1 MNNEVKGPAVSVII
15 PAYNCERFI
24 GRALDSILH
33 QTFSNF
39 EVVVIDDGSTD
50 KTGDICEEYAK
61 LDNRIAV
68 FHKQNGGVST
78 ARQFGIERAK
88 GLYSLHFDADDIAT
102 EDMLSGLYEAAIEND
117 ADVVIADFYEKM
129 HDGTIR
135 YASQDFR
142 SSLSSDILI
151 DILERR
157 LFGALWHKLI
167 RTSLYSEKHISF
179 VPNINYCEDVLVEAK
194 MLKDDNVRVIHH
206 PKAYYT
212 YCHDNPD
219 SITINYNLD
228 KLKLRIAFLNEL
240 KDVLDRR
247 KFNHAFEAT
256 VWDVKME
263 AYGHGV
269 LKFEDLATCY
279 HNSIKFLLHTNFSR
293 LQRLRLILNT
303 IIH

>member
-1 MNNEVKGPAVSVII
+1 MNTAAPLISVVM
-15 PAYNCERFI
+15 PTYNSEGFI
-24 GRALDSILH
+24 RRSIDCILS
-33 QTFSNF
+33 QSMTDY
-39 EVVVIDDGSTD
+39 ELLLVDDGSTD
-50 KTGDICEEYAK
+50 ATGAICDNYAK
-61 LDNRIAV
+61 IDKRIRV
-68 FHKQNGGVST
+68 FHKPNGGVAS
-78 ARQFGIERAK
+78 ARQLGMEQAR

-117 ADVVIADFYEKM
+117 ADVVIADFYEEM
-129 HDGTIR
+129 PDGTIK
-135 YASQDFR
+135 YVSQDFG

-219 SITINYNLD
+219 SITVNYNLD